1 MISSFFKFQHGQA
14 LITLIFF
21 VLISVTI
28 ASGAIIMIAVNS
40 MTLTKLQEGNIS
52 YDAAEAGIENAI
64 LRVVREPS
72 YSGEVLTIG
81 NLTVNITVT
90 GSNPKTIEAVG
101 TGNFKRKV
109 SVQMTE
115 NSGRYTISNWKEI

>member
-72 YSGEVLTIG
+72 YSGETLTIG

-90 GSNPKTIEAVG
+90 GSNPKIIEAVG